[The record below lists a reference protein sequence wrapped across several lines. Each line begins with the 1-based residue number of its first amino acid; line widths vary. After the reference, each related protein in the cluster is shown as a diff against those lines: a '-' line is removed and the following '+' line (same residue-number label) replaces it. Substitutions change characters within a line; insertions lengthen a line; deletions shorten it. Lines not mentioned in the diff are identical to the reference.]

1 VEIFSQSL
9 IQQKK
14 CGLCIAQ
21 TKQNKTKQNKTNI
34 AMKKI
39 PFAKKKAS
47 APSSDE
53 DNNDAFVA
61 RRSNHVT
68 DSKFNQSDGDTW
80 QETLAVCEL
89 NDKLGIRS
97 YYTNRRTDQRVW
109 DEPPSGASN
118 INEASEEMREMAK
131 VQLSEMKI
139 VTGQVEDPDE
149 VKKKVGIGGLFRRKK
164 KDNLPIAA
172 RKSTTNKEGKKLR
185 SRIQYK
191 SDSFIAESKKF
202 SSNENFQGHALQQA
216 LVASIAESTGRTNRT
231 DHGET
236 EHYNRFQDYH
246 NPNDYDL
253 ELALALSLFDS
264 QPQEETKEEE
274 GLELPVPGSS
284 QAIDRSKSP
293 HRYGE
298 EHSAHRPVRN
308 ESPHPLSGEPSM
320 QHDVSKSLQQQ
331 AAQRSVHYRDQSK
344 SPQQHAVERS
354 TYGQHCVDSDLEMA
368 LALSLAEATKP
379 TRLKDPPP
387 SVPVTTIPN
396 AATLPPLDDDQ
407 PEISD
412 HYCFAK
418 FPHTGRSLGDPHR
431 SEDEGVAMALAVSTT
446 DNNPPEIEDQ
456 KPAAKQNPILTTMKL
471 TKNNTLETMDK
482 KPTANDTPTP
492 TSINHTQNNTTEIES
507 KKPGSDCG
515 QQSRSQP
522 VLLSDNEIPGQSC
535 QNTPALNILLKLLV
549 SRQQVSSEST
559 DGTSRNGATAS
570 LE

>member
-1 VEIFSQSL
+1 MWPLHS
-9 IQQKK
+9 
-14 CGLCIAQ
+14 
-21 TKQNKTKQNKTNI
+21 TNKTQHNTNI

-39 PFAKKKAS
+39 SFAKKKAS
-47 APSSDE
+47 APSSAPSSAE

-118 INEASEEMREMAK
+118 INEASESMREMAK

-164 KDNLPIAA
+164 KDNLPFAA
-172 RKSTTNKEGKKLR
+172 RKSTTNKEGKKLH

-202 SSNENFQGHALQQA
+202 STNENFQGHALQQA
-216 LVASIAESTGRTNRT
+216 LAASIAESTGRTNRT

-236 EHYNRFQDYH
+236 EHYNHFQDYH
-246 NPNDYDL
+246 NHDDDL

-274 GLELPVPGSS
+274 GLELPAPGSS
-284 QAIDRSKSP
+284 QAIDRSMSP

-298 EHSAHRPVRN
+298 EYSAHRPVRN

-320 QHDVSKSLQQQ
+320 QHDVSKSPHQQ
-331 AAQRSVHYRDQSK
+331 AAQQSVHYRDQSK
-344 SPQQHAVERS
+344 SPQRHAVERS
-354 TYGQHCVDSDLEMA
+354 TYGRHCVDSDLEMA

-387 SVPVTTIPN
+387 SEPVTMIPN

-412 HYCFAK
+412 HYFFAK
-418 FPHTGRSLGDPHR
+418 FSHTGRSLGDPHR

-446 DNNPPEIEDQ
+446 DNNSPEIEDQ
-456 KPAAKQNPILTTMKL
+456 KPAAKQSPIPTTMKL

-482 KPTANDTPTP
+482 KPTAKDTPTHM
-492 TSINHTQNNTTEIES
+492 SINHTQNNTTEIEL
-507 KKPGSDCG
+507 KKPESDCG
-515 QQSRSQP
+515 QESRSQP